1 MNLQSAQAQQTSRD
15 QSPVMSARRAS
26 WEGIK
31 LAHYRFRSGEIP
43 EHNSPEHLITLSL
56 GGSCNGEI
64 RTASGFQT
72 RDRNKGNI
80 CVIPA
85 GQCYSARLEGESEHL
100 AMFLDP
106 SLVLRAASES
116 RMTPSS
122 KVEVIESCAP
132 NDPVINSIGMALL
145 AELELE
151 RLGGRLYAESLANV
165 LAVHLLRHY
174 TTSEQQD
181 WRLVGGMSGRKL
193 QLVLSFIDAN
203 YDRDLSL
210 AELASVAGMSTFHFS
225 REFKKTT
232 GKTPHQYLMK
242 YRVDR
247 AKTLL
252 AQSEM
257 PLIEVSLRSGFSHQS
272 HFTRLFHR
280 LTGTTPQAYRV
291 SFQT

>member
-1 MNLQSAQAQQTSRD
+1 
-15 QSPVMSARRAS
+15 
-26 WEGIK
+26 
-31 LAHYRFRSGEIP
+31 
-43 EHNSPEHLITLSL
+43 
-56 GGSCNGEI
+56 
-64 RTASGFQT
+64 
-72 RDRNKGNI
+72 
-80 CVIPA
+80 
-85 GQCYSARLEGESEHL
+85 
-100 AMFLDP
+100 MFLDP

-116 RMTPSS
+116 RVTPSS

-132 NDPVINSIGMALL
+132 SDPVINSIGMALL
-145 AELELE
+145 AELESE

-174 TTSEQQD
+174 TTSRQQD
-181 WRLVGGMSGRKL
+181 RRLVGGMSGQKL

-210 AELASVAGMSTFHFS
+210 AELASAAGMSTFHFS
-225 REFKKTT
+225 REFKRTT

-242 YRVDR
+242 FRVDR

-257 PLIEVSLRSGFSHQS
+257 PLIEVGLRSGFSHQS
-272 HFTRLFHR
+272 HFTRLFRR

-291 SFQT
+291 LFQT